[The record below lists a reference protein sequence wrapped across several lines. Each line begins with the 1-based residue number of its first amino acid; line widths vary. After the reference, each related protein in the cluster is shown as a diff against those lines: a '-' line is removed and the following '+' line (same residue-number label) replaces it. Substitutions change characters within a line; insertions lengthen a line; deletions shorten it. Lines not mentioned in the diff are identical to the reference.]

1 VSDTQRRVRPREGRW
16 AGLCRG
22 LAVLLRLGSVLCRGL
37 AEGLRLLARGLDS
50 SARVLLETVAEE
62 QI

>member
-1 VSDTQRRVRPREGRW
+1 VAATARVRQREGYW

-22 LAVLLRLGSVLCRGL
+22 LAVVLRLGAIVARGVGL
-37 AEGLRLLARGLDS
+37 AAVGLSVGLDS

-62 QI
+62 TV

>member
-1 VSDTQRRVRPREGRW
+1 MSTKAPRVRARAGVW

-22 LAVLLRLGSVLCRGL
+22 LAVLLRLSAILCRGL
-37 AEGLRLLARGLDS
+37 GAAAVAVSRGLDS

-62 QI
+62 TV

>member
-1 VSDTQRRVRPREGRW
+1 MSDSPRVRQREGRW

-22 LAVLLRLGSVLCRGL
+22 LAVVLRLGAVVARGL

-50 SARVLLETVAEE
+50 SAGVLLETVAEE

>member
-1 VSDTQRRVRPREGRW
+1 MSEGSRVRPREGRW

-22 LAVLLRLGSVLCRGL
+22 LAVVLRLGAVVARGL
-37 AEGLRLLARGLDS
+37 AEGMRLLAQGLDS

-62 QI
+62 RL

>member
-1 VSDTQRRVRPREGRW
+1 VSKSATVRQREGLW

-22 LAVLLRLGSVLCRGL
+22 LAVCLRLCGILCRGL
-37 AEGLRLLARGLDS
+37 GAAAVAVSRGLDS

-62 QI
+62 RI

>member
-1 VSDTQRRVRPREGRW
+1 VRQREGRW

-22 LAVLLRLGSVLCRGL
+22 LAVVLRLGAVVARGL

-50 SARVLLETVAEE
+50 SAGVLLETVAEE
-62 QI
+62 RL

>member
-1 VSDTQRRVRPREGRW
+1 MSKPPRVRPREGLW
-16 AGLCRG
+16 PGLARG
-22 LAVLLRLGSVLCRGL
+22 LAVSLRLGAIVARGL

-62 QI
+62 TV